1 MGNNTQADTLRVV
14 GQDDGHD
21 SVKTC
26 TGWDPATKKFQY
38 GYQKSRAVQGLQQV
52 MALGRHGGVGGAY
65 ATEDLRFTIADGQ
78 SLLRSLDTRMDNF
91 ALSPLNRVL
100 VNHSLSA
107 CGLEDTPIYLITG
120 LPVDQYYR
128 NGAPNEEMIGAKIQ
142 NLATPVQRIGAGP
155 GLAKIQKQ
163 GVLSEAIA
171 AFYDALI
178 QPDGSFDAEFEKL
191 ISRRPIGVVDMGG
204 KTTDIV
210 VISENAK
217 SVYPDR
223 SGTANIGVLQLL
235 DKVGERIKAEFQLN
249 ENPPT
254 PYVEEACRTKRYEL
268 FGEEKDVSH
277 IIEAACG
284 EHLAQVQNFFVS
296 KVRDGSD
303 LGGILFVGG
312 GTALILSALGVDAF
326 ASIYKGRRFIADEPE
341 YANARGKWK
350 YGMFVV
356 SPAER
361 AFPKEVVTKSSRSS
375 SVALNP

>member
-1 MGNNTQADTLRVV
+1 MGNNTPAATLRVV

-21 SVKTC
+21 TIKTC
-26 TGWDPATKKFQY
+26 TGWDPATNKFQY
-38 GYQKSRAVQGLQQV
+38 GYHKSRAVQGLEQV
-52 MALGRHGGVGGAY
+52 MALGRHGSSGAAY
-65 ATEDLRFTIADGQ
+65 ATEDQRFTIADGQ
-78 SLLRSLDTRMDNF
+78 SLLRSLDTRMDNY
-91 ALSPLNRVL
+91 ALSALNRVL

-107 CGLEDTPIYLITG
+107 CGLEDTPIYLVTG

-128 NGAPNEEMIGAKIQ
+128 NGAPDEEKIGAKIR
-142 NLATPVQRIGAGP
+142 NLSTPVQRIGAGA
-155 GLAKIQKQ
+155 GLAMIKKQ

-178 QPDGSFDAEFEKL
+178 QPDGSLDAEIEGL

-210 VISENAK
+210 VISENAR

-223 SGTANIGVLQLL
+223 SGTTNIGVLQLL
-235 DKVGERIKAEFQLN
+235 DKVSERIKAEFQLN
-249 ENPPT
+249 ANPPT

-277 IIEAACG
+277 IVEAACR
-284 EHLAQVQNFFVS
+284 EFLAQVQNFFVS
-296 KVRDGSD
+296 KVGDGSD

-326 ASIYKGRRFIADEPE
+326 ASVYKGRRIIADEPE
-341 YANARGKWK
+341 YANARGMWK

-356 SPAER
+356 SAAER
-361 AFPKEVVTKSSRSS
+361 AFPKEEATKPSRSS
-375 SVALNP
+375 TVALAP